1 MLDQTLFSIA
11 VERGVRRRISR
22 AIRRKY
28 PLLGA
33 ALLSALLAQVA
44 NAQENPKTI
53 YWAGVSFAGNASEI
67 EQSNP
72 YLFKF
77 VNETGLNRLN
87 TLAWE
92 KLQSIERAN
101 IDLVTDLGRSTSGDA
116 IAMTLALDFEVV
128 NSVYYSRVN
137 QVCAYVSVYA
147 QLMTFDMTDR
157 RLISAFPLSSRLP
170 GDCELDTITLSE
182 RKGLEWIESAVV
194 SHERSLL
201 NALPAQLE
209 TLPLSRGWL
218 ANIKVEDIALG
229 STVITEIEKVG
240 LTEGA
245 YKRWLAAQ
253 VAARMSASVQIPVL
267 PYTLGQAIGGAIPLR
282 FKDSQAFNIALP
294 PADFEIDL
302 KARGYGKKELDQSNK
317 RVANRYFFSLGIAF
331 KDPMLGDTF
340 FDETLMHR
348 LDTQESK
355 EDETPDWERYERQTI
370 VLLADFFQQ
379 FPTPDK
385 KWSQEH
391 ILSLEKKKTTWKSL
405 KKSFAAV
412 EQDVFEEMRGN

>member
-1 MLDQTLFSIA
+1 MLDQTLFFIA
-11 VERGVRRRISR
+11 VERGVRRRIIR

-28 PLLGA
+28 SLLGA

-44 NAQENPKTI
+44 NAQANPQTI

-77 VNETGLNRLN
+77 VNETGLSRLN

-92 KLQSIERAN
+92 KLQSLERAN
-101 IDLVTDLGRSTSGDA
+101 IELVTDLGRSTSGDA

-157 RLISAFPLSSRLP
+157 RLISAFPLSSKLP
-170 GDCELDTITLSE
+170 GDCELDTDTLSE

-194 SHERSLL
+194 GHERSLL
-201 NALPAQLE
+201 NALPARLE

-253 VAARMSASVQIPVL
+253 VAARMSSSVHIPVL

-294 PADFEIDL
+294 PADFKIDL
-302 KARGYGKKELDQSNK
+302 KARGYGKKELDQSSK

-331 KDPMLGDTF
+331 RDPMLGDTF

-379 FPTPDK
+379 FPTPDRKWAQGHIPGLDK
-385 KWSQEH
+385 KT
-391 ILSLEKKKTTWKSL
+391 TTWKSL

-412 EQDVFEEMRGN
+412 EQDVFDEMRGN